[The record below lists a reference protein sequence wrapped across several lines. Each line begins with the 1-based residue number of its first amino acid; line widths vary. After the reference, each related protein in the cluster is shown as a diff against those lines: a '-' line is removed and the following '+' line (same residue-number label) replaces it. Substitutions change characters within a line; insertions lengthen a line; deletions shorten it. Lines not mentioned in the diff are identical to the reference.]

1 MLSGSLYRW
10 LDAWIVSL
18 LEHNLEHTE
27 GVTLYTGQ
35 VSTGSEHPAHAKMVP
50 YSDLPKSL
58 VAEAPQQFLSQ
69 KWTQCLCW
77 NLNGHLQHFLS
88 QRQSIVRRRGDLV
101 LVQRLSAALRS
112 DILGN
117 SVVGFAATNSREY
130 KSYLSRVPMVSES
143 TYSQVSKCCQSFL
156 LFAIL
161 RYTVSCVIIADNHRF
176 MLDQDRKLL
185 FRSRH
190 EQLESRKRSPKWD
203 NMSALS

>member
-1 MLSGSLYRW
+1 M
-10 LDAWIVSL
+10 
-18 LEHNLEHTE
+18 
-27 GVTLYTGQ
+27 
-35 VSTGSEHPAHAKMVP
+35 
-50 YSDLPKSL
+50 
-58 VAEAPQQFLSQ
+58 
-69 KWTQCLCW
+69 
-77 NLNGHLQHFLS
+77 
-88 QRQSIVRRRGDLV
+88 

-156 LFAIL
+156 MFAIL

-190 EQLESRKRSPKWD
+190 EQLESRKRSPK
-203 NMSALS
+203 